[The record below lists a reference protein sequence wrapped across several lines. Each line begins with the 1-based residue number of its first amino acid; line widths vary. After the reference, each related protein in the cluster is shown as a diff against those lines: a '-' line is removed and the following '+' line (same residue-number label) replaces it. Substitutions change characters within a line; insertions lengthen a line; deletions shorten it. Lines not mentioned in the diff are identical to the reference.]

1 MSTDQTSPA
10 GKPPQLSAEPSA
22 LSPFRHPAFTVL
34 WVATVVSNIG
44 TWMQSA
50 AAAWLMTNLDPSPLR
65 VALVQVA
72 AALPMFIFALPAG
85 ALADIVDRRKLL
97 IGTQVATVLLAAL
110 FGLLVWLDRVTP
122 LSLLM
127 LTFLI
132 GSCAALIAPVWQ
144 SIVPQLVPRRN
155 LQPAVALNS
164 VGFNVSRAVGPAL
177 AGLIIGG
184 WSLAAPFWINAL
196 STAGVIAA
204 LLWWRPPAAPERH
217 LPPERFFSAIRAGL
231 RHARFN
237 PHLRATLIRASAF
250 FVVASA
256 YWALLPLVAR
266 DQVKGGPALY
276 GILLGVIGAAA
287 VCGALLLPSLKRRL
301 GADGVVVAG
310 TIGTALALALFGISQ
325 HPATAITASVIA
337 GMSWIAALA
346 TINVSAQVALPEWV
360 RGRGLAVFVT
370 VQFGA
375 LAMGSVMW
383 GQVASLIGLS
393 PAHYLAAAAMIV
405 AIPVLRRW
413 RLQTGASVDLT
424 PSMHWPVPVL
434 SPEIEADRGP
444 VLITVE
450 YRVQTA
456 DRSDFIDAIMKIAR
470 IRRRDGAYDWDIYED
485 AADPGRFL
493 ETFLVDSWTEHL
505 RQHDRITNADRDV
518 EASIRR
524 FHAQGQPI
532 VTHWLSQSHM

>member
-1 MSTDQTSPA
+1 
-10 GKPPQLSAEPSA
+10 
-22 LSPFRHPAFTVL
+22 
-34 WVATVVSNIG
+34 
-44 TWMQSA
+44 MQSA
-50 AAAWLMTNLDPSPLR
+50 AAAWLMTSLDPSPLS

-85 ALADIVDRRKLL
+85 ALADIVDRRRLL

-110 FGLLVWLDRVTP
+110 FGLLVWLGRVTP
-122 LSLLM
+122 LSLLT
-127 LTFLI
+127 LTFLL
-132 GSCAALIAPVWQ
+132 GSCAALIAPTWQ
-144 SIVPQLVPRRN
+144 SIVPQLVSKRD

-204 LLWWRPPAAPERH
+204 LLWWRPPTTPERH
-217 LPPERFFSAIRAGL
+217 LPPERFFGAIRAGL

-237 PHLRATLIRASAF
+237 SHLRATLIRASSF

-287 VCGALLLPSLKRRL
+287 VGGALLLPSLKRRL

-310 TIGTALALALFGISQ
+310 TIGTALAMALFGIAQ
-325 HPATAITASVIA
+325 HPATAIAASVIA
-337 GMSWIAALA
+337 GMSWIAVLA

-375 LAMGSVMW
+375 LAIGSVIW
-383 GQVASLIGLS
+383 GQIASLIGLS
-393 PAHYLAAAAMIV
+393 QTHYVAAATMIV
-405 AIPVLRRW
+405 AIPLLRRW
-413 RLQTGASVDLT
+413 KLQTGASVDLT

-434 SPEIEADRGP
+434 SPEIESDHGP
-444 VLITVE
+444 VLVTIE
-450 YRVQTA
+450 YRVPTA
-456 DRSDFIDAIMKIAR
+456 DRSSFVDAVTKIAR
-470 IRRRDGAYDWDIYED
+470 VRRRDGAYDWNIYED

-493 ETFLVDSWTEHL
+493 ETFLIDSWTEHL
-505 RQHDRITNADRDV
+505 RQHDRITHADKDV
-518 EASIRR
+518 EDSIRR
-524 FHAQGQPI
+524 FQVQGQPN